1 MPLIM
6 TPEHDHVF
14 RLDLHGRLRKADF
27 ERCEQQLEKEI
38 VQNGPVRL
46 LILLDGFTGWDPGAP
61 WNDLAFYMKHGD
73 AIERIAIVGPDR
85 WRSHMLMFAG
95 ADLTEFAQSLDA
107 KKDDIVALARR
118 GQRLFR
124 RLAECGLL
132 ARAAD
137 VDVALKN
144 SGPPLETLSA
154 YVGDLIAGR

>member
-95 ADLTEFAQSLDA
+95 ADLRKAPVQYFPVGTA
-107 KKDDIVALARR
+107 
-118 GQRLFR
+118 
-124 RLAECGLL
+124 AE
-132 ARAAD
+132 ARAW
-137 VDVALKN
+137 
-144 SGPPLETLSA
+144 LSS
-154 YVGDLIAGR
+154 